1 MWNEW
6 TDPLSWLLFY
16 QTSPSALRY
25 RGVKKMNIIF
35 VDCWEKKLK
44 YIPIPSAK
52 SLF

>member
-6 TDPLSWLLFY
+6 TEPVSWLLFY

-25 RGVKKMNIIF
+25 RGDKKNEYNF
-35 VDCWEKKLK
+35 CTLLRKKLK

-52 SLF
+52 GLF